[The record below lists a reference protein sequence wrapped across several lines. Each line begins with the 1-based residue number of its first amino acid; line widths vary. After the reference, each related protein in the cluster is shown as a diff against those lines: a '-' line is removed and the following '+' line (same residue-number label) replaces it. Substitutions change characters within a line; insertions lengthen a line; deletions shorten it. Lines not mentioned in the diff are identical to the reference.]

1 MRVLH
6 MTSDL
11 DGGGVDSV
19 LYSYC
24 SRMLPKVQCDFVV
37 TSDKEGI
44 LEEPLRAMGSQVFH
58 VAKMRENLKLRQG
71 QLREILA
78 KGQYSAVHDHSGYKS
93 YFFLNLARQMGVKCR
108 IAHAHIAFIPET
120 TTAHL
125 ERVLI
130 TPLTKAAATHLFAC
144 GTDAG
149 SWMWGADS
157 VAKNRVTVMP
167 NGIDTRKF
175 QFSPKTRD
183 EVRYCL
189 GLSEKFVVGNVA
201 RLSEQKNHDFLL
213 ESFAH
218 LLHREPAAV
227 LMLVGR
233 GELEEHLKKK
243 AAELGIDKAVMFLGI
258 RNDVYQLINAMDV
271 FVLPSKYEGLPVTL
285 VEAQANGLPVVVS
298 NAVTDE
304 IRIANNYD
312 VLSLSSGTE
321 EWAEHIL
328 KMNGQRAK
336 DVSKVADAYDIDILA
351 QKQMKW
357 YLAHE

>member
-11 DGGGVDSV
+11 DGGGVDSI

-149 SWMWGADS
+149 IWMWGADS

-183 EVRYCL
+183 EVRYGL